1 MKILRLF
8 IAFTL
13 VCFALSERVQ
23 GVVPPPPGGY
33 PNFTTAAGDHALQAL
48 TLGLGNTA
56 IGTFS
61 LFSVT
66 TGSFNTALGAG
77 ALDVN
82 TGDNNTA
89 TGAAALLL
97 NTTGTEN
104 TANGTAA
111 LEFNDT
117 GSQNVAIGDGVMFN
131 NIVGSFNVAMGD
143 SALNNADS
151 VFNTAVGF
159 SAGQNLAAGGEN
171 IYLGD
176 TAGTLDFTGASPGDE
191 AGVIRI
197 GSVFSGTA
205 ACFINGIATNS
216 QVWNGVTVCQVTV
229 NGSGQLGVD
238 CVNPNNPGATPAS
251 PQRQV
256 MLNDKVEKLQATV
269 AQQQKQIETLTAKL
283 EEQAAQIQKVS
294 AQLAAASPSFG
305 GLEVNKFATGRI
317 RSGGRAS
324 QLALNKQ

>member
-1 MKILRLF
+1 MKLFRLF

-13 VCFALSERVQ
+13 ICFALSPAPNAF
-23 GVVPPPPGGY
+23 GVVPAPDGGY
-33 PNFTTAAGDHALQAL
+33 PNFTTAEGQNALR
-48 TLGLGNTA
+48 
-56 IGTFS
+56 S
-61 LFSVT
+61 LT
-66 TGSFNTALGAG
+66 TGAANTALGAYTLFSTATASFNTAVGAG
-77 ALDVN
+77 ALDLN

-159 SAGQNLAAGGEN
+159 SAGQNVAAGGEN

-176 TAGTLDFTGASPGDE
+176 TAGTLDFIGASPGDE

-197 GSVFSGTA
+197 GSIFSGTA

-216 QVWNGVTVCQVTV
+216 QVWNGNTVCQVTV
-229 NGSGQLGVD
+229 NGVGQ
-238 CVNPNNPGATPAS
+238 
-251 PQRQV
+251 
-256 MLNDKVEKLQATV
+256 
-269 AQQQKQIETLTAKL
+269 
-283 EEQAAQIQKVS
+283 
-294 AQLAAASPSFG
+294 
-305 GLEVNKFATGRI
+305 
-317 RSGGRAS
+317 
-324 QLALNKQ
+324 